1 MFLGFYNCRGS
12 CTFAI
17 NTKKPFEWPYLVK
30 LDSDQS
36 FDFSNRTSL
45 ICFCNLGRFGNG
57 SGDAGPNEPIGI
69 INGEEIPL
77 ENFRLLVDQTER
89 TYGYTT
95 LQAVDVVWN
104 QYLRNELFQTEF
116 DILGID
122 AGKDQIEQV
131 VSSTES
137 IITDSRFINE
147 AGFFDFG
154 LFADFIAQMRD
165 TNPQA
170 MKLGNVKRRT
180 SSLLHVSPFILT

>member
-1 MFLGFYNCRGS
+1 MIGLAA
-12 CTFAI
+12 FAFVI
-17 NTKKPFEWPYLVK
+17 
-30 LDSDQS
+30 S
-36 FDFSNRTSL
+36 
-45 ICFCNLGRFGNG
+45 GAFGNG
-57 SGDAGPNEPIGI
+57 AGDTGPNEPIGM
-69 INGEEIPL
+69 INGEETL

-137 IITDSRFINE
+137 IITDNRFINE
-147 AGFFDFG
+147 VGFFDFG
-154 LFADFIAQMRD
+154 LFVDFIAQMRD

-170 MKLGNVKRRT
+170 MKLGNAKKLI
-180 SSLLHVSPFILT
+180 SSLLLGSLFTLT